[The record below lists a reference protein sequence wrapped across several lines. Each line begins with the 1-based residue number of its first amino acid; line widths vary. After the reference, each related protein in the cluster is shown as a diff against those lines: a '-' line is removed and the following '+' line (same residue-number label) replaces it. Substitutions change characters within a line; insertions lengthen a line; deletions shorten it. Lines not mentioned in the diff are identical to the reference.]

1 MQGKPVGTI
10 LAFVCLLVAFV
21 AVPGAPSATEPGT
34 EDAVA
39 LAISHVKEN
48 AAALGVGS
56 ADVADLAVTS
66 AYRSRHNGVTHV
78 NLNQRYRDRRRRARA
93 GQLGD
98 PGHRE
103 PHGHRCAPV
112 LVQPD
117 CSPPSRPS
125 PRSATRPRPRHR
137 QPAHRQRDR
146 DPSRGRRSRPPP
158 PTRPA
163 STRIRP
169 RARWGTRRDGLR
181 DWM

>member
-103 PHGHRCAPV
+103 PPGTDALRFSFNQTLLAPE
-112 LVQPD
+112 
-117 CSPPSRPS
+117 
-125 PRSATRPRPRHR
+125 
-137 QPAHRQRDR
+137 PAVT
-146 DPSRGRRSRPPP
+146 S
-158 PTRPA
+158 
-163 STRIRP
+163 IRYRLP
-169 RARWGTRRDGLR
+169 GP
-181 DWM
+181 